1 MFKWCF
7 NYESGKYEHIS
18 ENGFSLEQG
27 GFVLL
32 WDDSEYRQEEEERQQ
47 EEAWRQEEED
57 D

>member
-18 ENGFSLEQG
+18 RNGFSLEQG

-47 EEAWRQEEED
+47 EAWRQEEED